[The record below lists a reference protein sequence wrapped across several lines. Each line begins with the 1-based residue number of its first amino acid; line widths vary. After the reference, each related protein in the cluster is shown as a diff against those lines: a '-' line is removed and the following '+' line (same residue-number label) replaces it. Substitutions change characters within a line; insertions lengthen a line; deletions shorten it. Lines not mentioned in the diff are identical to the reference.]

1 MVKKEKESP
10 IIPNQD
16 GPGLEAF
23 MGQPIFLMCQNYFYH
38 GTLFGVLEDFV
49 ILQDPM
55 IVYETG
61 EWNKKGYTNAEKM
74 HTRYWRVMRS
84 SIESYG
90 AGK

>member
-1 MVKKEKESP
+1 MSKRVKEEV
-10 IIPNQD
+10 NAD

-23 MGQPIFLMCQNYFYH
+23 LGQPILLLCQNYFYH
-38 GTLFGVLEDFV
+38 GILYAVLDDF
-49 ILQDPM
+49 ILLKEPS

-61 EWNKKGYTNAEKM
+61 TWADKQYKDIQRLPAE
-74 HTRYWRVMRS
+74 YWRVMRA